1 MEKKFNNLT
10 EIAATLLADYQTNYF
25 QLREINSHLEN
36 LDQLSNESIRNAITD
51 AQRQMLA
58 FLVNTAE
65 NKSAEAQ
72 QDVIDLTTLLRK
84 YLRNT
89 GISTSCILM
98 VGLLLKTSITSQLS
112 LAAITAGLYTTRTL
126 SASMFTLKPYSAISK
141 NWIFFKPE
149 TGCANLHKKPATTK
163 WTHLSF
169 HKGSMSN

>member
-65 NKSAEAQ
+65 NKSA
-72 QDVIDLTTLLRK
+72 
-84 YLRNT
+84 
-89 GISTSCILM
+89 GH
-98 VGLLLKTSITSQLS
+98 
-112 LAAITAGLYTTRTL
+112 
-126 SASMFTLKPYSAISK
+126 SK
-141 NWIFFKPE
+141 
-149 TGCANLHKKPATTK
+149 
-163 WTHLSF
+163 
-169 HKGSMSN
+169 M